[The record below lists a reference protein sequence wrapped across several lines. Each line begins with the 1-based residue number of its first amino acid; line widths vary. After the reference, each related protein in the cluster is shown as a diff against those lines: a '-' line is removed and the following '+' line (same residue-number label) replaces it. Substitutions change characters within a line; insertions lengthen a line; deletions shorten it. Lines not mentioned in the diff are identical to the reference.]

1 MITAIIDWSVRNRL
15 LVLLLSLMLVG
26 GGFYA
31 LSRTPVD
38 AIPDLSDVQVIVKTS
53 YPGQAPEVVQEQ
65 VTYPL
70 TSALMSVPGAETVRG
85 FSFFG
90 DSYVYVIFND
100 DTDLYWARSRVLEYL
115 SQIAPSL
122 PEAARPQLGPDATGV
137 GWVFIYA
144 LSDPTGQHSLA
155 DLRAYQD
162 WFLKFELQSL
172 PGVAEI
178 APLGG
183 MVKQYQIQLDPV
195 ALAAHKIPLSLVV
208 NALQLSNQESGAS
221 VIEMAEA
228 ETMLRATGFIRSI
241 TDLENIPLGIDSA
254 GVPLLLKDVASISTG
269 PQMRRGI
276 AELNGDGEVVGGIVV
291 MRFGEN
297 AKATIAGVKQR
308 IERLKSSL
316 PAGIEITTV
325 YDRTRL
331 IDNAIDNLWQK
342 LSEEFV
348 VVAIVCAL
356 FLFHLRSSLV
366 IVLSLPVGILAAF
379 VLMKWQGINAN
390 IMSLGGIAIAI
401 GAMVDGAIVMIEN
414 LHKHLE
420 AEEQKP
426 PAERSERWALISRSA
441 QEVGPALFFSLLI
454 ITLSFLPVFA
464 LEAQEGRM
472 FAPLAFTKTYAMGA
486 AAILAITLVPVLMGY
501 FVRGHIQPEDK
512 NPLNRALQALYLPLL
527 QRVLARPKTLL
538 ALVLLVALSSLYPL
552 KNIGSEFMPP
562 LDEGDLMYMPT
573 TYPGLSIGEARQ
585 ILQQTDKLIR
595 SVPEVETVMGKIGRA
610 ETATDPAPLTMIE
623 TFIQLKPRDQW
634 REGITTAD
642 IRAELENKVQ
652 FPGLSNAWVMPIKT
666 RIDMLATGIK
676 TPVGVKIAGPD
687 LQQIQAIG
695 QQLEG
700 IIKTVPGTVSAYAER
715 VAGGRYLTLDIRR
728 EQAARYGLSVAQ
740 LQQIITTTIG
750 GKNIIET
757 VEGLERYG
765 VNLRYPQAYRDSPE
779 ALKQLFFVAP
789 NGQLVT
795 LGDVVDIRSE
805 AGPAAIKSENARI
818 NGWLFVDIDGV
829 DVGHYVDSAQSRV
842 QQALDSGELTL
853 PAGYSLRWS
862 GQYEYMQRA
871 KEKLQYVVPLTIAII
886 ALLLYLSFS
895 RLTEVAMILLT
906 LPLALVGSLW
916 LMWALGFNFS
926 VAVGVGFIALAG
938 VAVEIGV
945 IMLVY
950 LNQSYHAA
958 LALAQE
964 QQRRVTES
972 ELRQAVINGA
982 GLRLRPVA
990 MTVATIAVG
999 LLPVM
1004 LGEGTGSEIMSR
1016 IAAPMVGGTASAL
1029 LLTLVVIPVLYFL
1042 WRKRETA

>member
-1 MITAIIDWSVRNRL
+1 
-15 LVLLLSLMLVG
+15 
-26 GGFYA
+26 
-31 LSRTPVD
+31 
-38 AIPDLSDVQVIVKTS
+38 
-53 YPGQAPEVVQEQ
+53 
-65 VTYPL
+65 
-70 TSALMSVPGAETVRG
+70 
-85 FSFFG
+85 
-90 DSYVYVIFND
+90 
-100 DTDLYWARSRVLEYL
+100 
-115 SQIAPSL
+115 
-122 PEAARPQLGPDATGV
+122 
-137 GWVFIYA
+137 
-144 LSDPTGQHSLA
+144 
-155 DLRAYQD
+155 
-162 WFLKFELQSL
+162 
-172 PGVAEI
+172 
-178 APLGG
+178 
-183 MVKQYQIQLDPV
+183 
-195 ALAAHKIPLSLVV
+195 
-208 NALQLSNQESGAS
+208 
-221 VIEMAEA
+221 
-228 ETMLRATGFIRSI
+228 
-241 TDLENIPLGIDSA
+241 
-254 GVPLLLKDVASISTG
+254 
-269 PQMRRGI
+269 
-276 AELNGDGEVVGGIVV
+276 
-291 MRFGEN
+291 
-297 AKATIAGVKQR
+297 
-308 IERLKSSL
+308 
-316 PAGIEITTV
+316 
-325 YDRTRL
+325 
-331 IDNAIDNLWQK
+331 
-342 LSEEFV
+342 
-348 VVAIVCAL
+348 
-356 FLFHLRSSLV
+356 
-366 IVLSLPVGILAAF
+366 
-379 VLMKWQGINAN
+379 
-390 IMSLGGIAIAI
+390 
-401 GAMVDGAIVMIEN
+401 
-414 LHKHLE
+414 
-420 AEEQKP
+420 
-426 PAERSERWALISRSA
+426 
-441 QEVGPALFFSLLI
+441 
-454 ITLSFLPVFA
+454 
-464 LEAQEGRM
+464 
-472 FAPLAFTKTYAMGA
+472 
-486 AAILAITLVPVLMGY
+486 
-501 FVRGHIQPEDK
+501 
-512 NPLNRALQALYLPLL
+512 
-527 QRVLARPKTLL
+527 
-538 ALVLLVALSSLYPL
+538 
-552 KNIGSEFMPP
+552 
-562 LDEGDLMYMPT
+562 
-573 TYPGLSIGEARQ
+573 
-585 ILQQTDKLIR
+585 
-595 SVPEVETVMGKIGRA
+595 
-610 ETATDPAPLTMIE
+610 
-623 TFIQLKPRDQW
+623 
-634 REGITTAD
+634 
-642 IRAELENKVQ
+642 
-652 FPGLSNAWVMPIKT
+652 PGLSNAWVMPIKT

-829 DVGHYVDSAQSRV
+829 DVGHYVDFAQSRV

-950 LNQSYHAA
+950 LNQSYQAA